1 MDSEHRHELKRND
14 LALWLAEA
22 PKHIKNTPA
31 YLKTHWFEAIC
42 VVLII
47 VGIGMWLF
55 RDTQQIVVQD
65 LASQVKLTNLYQQQI
80 MDKIAAARGNEI
92 AGFLNNADD
101 ITSVADTVKLDSI
114 AALALIKAGD
124 ALRSDLH
131 YKKGVINE
139 NNLKTQIAEAKGKYE
154 AALAKAGSDK
164 TIEALAK
171 FGVAICSEEVRDFDS
186 AEAQYKDIANNP
198 EYKSNFVSKIAEQR
212 LSLLADARV
221 KYTFKKVAPT
231 VKENAKE
238 AAKPAEAAAEKK

>member
-22 PKHIKNTPA
+22 PEHIKNTPA
-31 YLKTHWFEAIC
+31 YLKSHWFEAIC
-42 VVLII
+42 VVLIV

-55 RDTQQIVVQD
+55 RDTQKIVVHD

-80 MDKIAAARGNEI
+80 MDKVAAARGNNT

-101 ITSVADTVKLDSI
+101 ITAAADTVKRDSI

-131 YKKGVINE
+131 YKKDAINE
-139 NNLKTQIAEAKGKYE
+139 NDLKLQITEAKGKYE
-154 AALAKAGSDK
+154 AALAKAGSNK

-171 FGVAICSEEVRDFDS
+171 FGIAICSEEVRDFDS
-186 AEAQYKDIANNP
+186 AEAQYKKIADNP
-198 EYKSNFVSKIAEQR
+198 EYQSNFVSKLAEQR
-212 LSLLADARV
+212 ISLLADARV
-221 KYTFKKVAPT
+221 KHNFEKVEPT
-231 VKENAKE
+231 TKEE
-238 AAKPAEAAAEKK
+238 AKPAESSVETK